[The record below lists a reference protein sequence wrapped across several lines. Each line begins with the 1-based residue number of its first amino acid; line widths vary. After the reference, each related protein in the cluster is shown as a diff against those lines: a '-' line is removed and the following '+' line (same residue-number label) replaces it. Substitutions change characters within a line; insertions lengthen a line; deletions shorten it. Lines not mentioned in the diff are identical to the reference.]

1 MFGDAI
7 MSKKHL
13 CLIIGPAKY
22 PEDDARM
29 VALFLAEPG
38 EKFICGASTANMV
51 ARYLPAGQKL
61 SDVPGLSLIT
71 DGTLILSEVLDILA
85 SNYWQNYPKK
95 QSDAY
100 RLAVALLEADSVSF
114 LIGMAVNKSQRSL
127 SLPAK
132 PIVKSR
138 FARELVD
145 ILKQKN
151 KQVTVEYF

>member
-1 MFGDAI
+1 

-61 SDVPGLSLIT
+61 SDVPGLAMVT

-85 SNYWQNYPKK
+85 SNSRPNLPEK
-95 QSDAY
+95 QYDAH

-138 FARELVD
+138 FVRELAD
-145 ILKQKN
+145 MLKQKG
-151 KQVTVEYF
+151 KQVMAEYF

>member
-1 MFGDAI
+1 